1 MKTVLPGTPPELEIE
16 PFIIDLSTHWSTPP
30 SSPTDEEYGTELSLE
45 PNSNSPSK
53 RGTHDFLS
61 ETDDTSVLDF
71 LFSPQPTPSL
81 GLFETLLADA
91 SPAARAAILYYLNL
105 TPVVQHNITTL
116 VPSLLHDEGVMVSLA
131 TNIAYFNAH
140 GFIPEWELEYLLI
153 QILVCPNP
161 AGTNTSVLD
170 PRIIYLYHLTHD
182 LINLYRNAI
191 VPQQALAERA
201 KRERTLKL
209 SNLEHNKQRRQQAH
223 RATLAL
229 PYEAHLNPGVPLPY
243 GCFTSAQVFTEVNEM
258 YTCEAPPCRLWAQSR
273 PIFFIHTNGRKKR
286 YVDLPCKDADK
297 RVPLQSEPESMVFSQ
312 EDEMFSASRTG
323 VEELF
328 AWEEGQGA
336 RVRVKPPNINHSS

>member
-16 PFIIDLSTHWSTPP
+16 PFIIDLSTPWSTPP
-30 SSPTDEEYGTELSLE
+30 SSPTAEEYGTELSLE

-91 SPAARAAILYYLNL
+91 SPAARAAILYYLKL

-116 VPSLLHDEGVMVSLA
+116 LSSLLHDEEVMVGLA

-140 GFIPEWELEYLLI
+140 GFIPEWELEYLLT

-170 PRIIYLYHLTHD
+170 PRIICLYHLTHD
-182 LINLYRNAI
+182 LINLYRDAI
-191 VPQQALAERA
+191 VPQHELAERD
-201 KRERTLKL
+201 RLERIRKAAY
-209 SNLEHNKQRRQQAH
+209 LEHKKQRRLQGH
-223 RATLAL
+223 RAALAL

-243 GCFTSAQVFTEVNEM
+243 GCFTTAQVFTEVNEM
-258 YTCEAPPCRLWAQSR
+258 YTSEASPYRLWVQSR
-273 PIFFIHTNGRKKR
+273 PIFYIITNRHRKR
-286 YVDLPCKDADK
+286 RVRVPCKDADK

-312 EDEMFSASRTG
+312 EDGMFSMSRVG

-336 RVRVKPPNINHSS
+336 RVRVKPPSIIHSA

>member
-16 PFIIDLSTHWSTPP
+16 PFIIDLSTPCSTPP
-30 SSPTDEEYGTELSLE
+30 SSPTYEEHKTELSLE

-81 GLFETLLADA
+81 GLFETLLADS
-91 SPAARAAILYYLNL
+91 SPAARAAILYYLKL

-116 VPSLLHDEGVMVSLA
+116 VPPLLHDEEVMVSLA

-170 PRIIYLYHLTHD
+170 PRIIYLYHLTHY
-182 LINLYRNAI
+182 LIDLYRNAI
-191 VPQQALAERA
+191 VPQKELAEQA
-201 KRERTLKL
+201 KREHTLKHR
-209 SNLEHNKQRRQQAH
+209 NLEHNKQRGLQAQ
-223 RATLAL
+223 RAALAL
-229 PYEAHLNPGVPLPY
+229 PYEAHLKSGVPLPY
-243 GCFTSAQVFTEVNEM
+243 GCYTAAQVFTEVNET
-258 YTCEAPPCRLWAQSR
+258 YTCEAPPHRLWAQSR
-273 PIFFIHTNGRKKR
+273 EIFHIPTNRLR
-286 YVDLPCKDADK
+286 TRRVDLPCKDAYK

-328 AWEEGQGA
+328 GWEEGQGA
-336 RVRVKPPNINHSS
+336 RVRVKPPNINHSA